1 MRYTQAESRSKCFL
15 NDTHEVKQPFRYVF
29 ARPASW
35 IPTVRPGASS
45 FALSAALVARR
56 GACRAMS
63 SLASMRVKT
72 MVKDA
77 EAARAKARK
86 RAAAALVLRYLRDN
100 GYAES
105 ADALD
110 AEAASL
116 LGGVEAADNIT
127 LERVFLEV
135 EEHHVAKHG
144 TAPKMFR
151 RVERSAPPREGK
163 DAETRDVAR
172 HHRARARADAA
183 GAPAGNTAT
192 SPARPARPRR
202 RARPPLA
209 SAPRRS
215 ADPARADATAP
226 GGLDV
231 AGPPSPPP
239 PPAAPRRARRSSP
252 PR

>member
-1 MRYTQAESRSKCFL
+1 M
-15 NDTHEVKQPFRYVF
+15 
-29 ARPASW
+29 
-35 IPTVRPGASS
+35 
-45 FALSAALVARR
+45 
-56 GACRAMS
+56 
-63 SLASMRVKT
+63 
-72 MVKDA
+72 
-77 EAARAKARK
+77 ARK

-116 LGGVEAADNIT
+116 LGGVEAADNVT

-183 GAPAGNTAT
+183 GAPAGNTAGNVPGA
-192 SPARPARPRR
+192 S
-202 RARPPLA
+202 RA
-209 SAPRRS
+209 STAPRS
-215 ADPARADATAP
+215 GAP
-226 GGLDV
+226 L
-231 AGPPSPPP
+231 PLS
-239 PPAAPRRARRSSP
+239 ARRE
-252 PR
+252 RRK

>member
-1 MRYTQAESRSKCFL
+1 
-15 NDTHEVKQPFRYVF
+15 
-29 ARPASW
+29 
-35 IPTVRPGASS
+35 
-45 FALSAALVARR
+45 
-56 GACRAMS
+56 MS

-116 LGGVEAADNIT
+116 LGGVEAADNVT

-183 GAPAGNTAT
+183 GAPAGNTAGNIAGA
-192 SPARPARPRR
+192 S
-202 RARPPLA
+202 RA
-209 SAPRRS
+209 STAPRSGAARS
-215 ADPARADATAP
+215 
-226 GGLDV
+226 
-231 AGPPSPPP
+231 SS
-239 PPAAPRRARRSSP
+239 AAPTAAERRKKILSRRSPKKVS
-252 PR
+252 RRCTA

>member
-1 MRYTQAESRSKCFL
+1 
-15 NDTHEVKQPFRYVF
+15 
-29 ARPASW
+29 
-35 IPTVRPGASS
+35 
-45 FALSAALVARR
+45 
-56 GACRAMS
+56 MS

-116 LGGVEAADNIT
+116 LGGVEAADNVT

-151 RVERSAPPREGK
+151 RVERSA
-163 DAETRDVAR
+163 
-172 HHRARARADAA
+172 ARAV
-183 GAPAGNTAT
+183 
-192 SPARPARPRR
+192 RR
-202 RARPPLA
+202 DE
-209 SAPRRS
+209 RS
-215 ADPARADATAP
+215 
-226 GGLDV
+226 DV
-231 AGPPSPPP
+231 AGAVGASMSPAPSTLLLPSFDVRMRRD
-239 PPAAPRRARRSSP
+239 AQFRCDAPE
-252 PR
+252 